1 MELINN
7 ITDNARQTF
16 TYNVDGGDTVSIT
29 LYFYPTQQSWFF
41 DFTYGDYTCNG
52 ERVVLTP
59 NALRHL
65 KNIIPFGIAFLSDSY
80 AEPYKVDDFSSGRV
94 NMYMLNQEDVADIES
109 SFYLQ

>member
-7 ITDNARQTF
+7 LTDEPIQTF

-65 KNIIPFGIAFLSDSY
+65 KHIIPFGIAFLADGY
-80 AEPYKVDDFSSGRV
+80 AEPYKIDDFSSGRV
-94 NMYMLNQEDVADIES
+94 SMYMLNSDDVTEIES
-109 SFYLQ
+109 GFYLQ